1 MKKLASKTEAILD
14 EKDEVMAEKRR
25 QYRTPGQ
32 GELEIE
38 VIRDGSTKFSGKVV
52 DISAQGVSLSFSA
65 EEEPNIEL
73 REIVLLK
80 VTSTFLEKSIVVPS
94 MVIRREELEEGWT
107 YGIEFIDWLGL
118 LAQLPPA
125 LAEMFN
131 RRGDYR
137 VEPIPE
143 DPIQVTLEALPLRVN
158 AWLRDISIVGLSAFI
173 PSNLETVFRKVRK
186 AQVSFN
192 LPRLGKK
199 LKFQGRIL
207 HRHLT
212 ESGVCYGIVFV
223 EETTRAFQENQQ
235 LLAQYIQARK
245 KEILGLPVS

>member
-1 MKKLASKTEAILD
+1 VIA
-14 EKDEVMAEKRR
+14 VAEKRR
-25 QYRTPGQ
+25 QYRIPGQ

-38 VIRDGSTKFSGKVV
+38 VLKDGSAQFPGTVV
-52 DISAQGVSLSFSA
+52 DISAQGVSLGFSV
-65 EEEPNIEL
+65 EEDPNTEL

-80 VTSTFLEKSIVVPS
+80 ITSTYLEKSIVVPS
-94 MVIRREELEEGWT
+94 MIIRREELEDGRV

-118 LAQLPPA
+118 LAQLPIA

-137 VEPIPE
+137 VEPNPE

-158 AWLRDISIVGLSAFI
+158 AWLRDISVVGLSAII

-186 AQVSFN
+186 ALVSFN
-192 LPRLGKK
+192 LPHLGKK

-207 HRHLT
+207 HRNLT
-212 ESGVCYGIVFV
+212 ERGVCYGIVFRG
-223 EETTRAFQENQQ
+223 EKTRAFQENQQ
-235 LLAQYIQARK
+235 LLAQYIQERK